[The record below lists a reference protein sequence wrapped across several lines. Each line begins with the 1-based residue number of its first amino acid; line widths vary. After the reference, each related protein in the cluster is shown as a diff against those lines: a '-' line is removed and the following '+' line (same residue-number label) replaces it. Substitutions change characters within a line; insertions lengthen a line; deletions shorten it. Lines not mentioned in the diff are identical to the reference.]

1 MQLTGRRIIVTGG
14 AHGIGAATARA
25 YAAEGARVAVLD
37 VDDDAGRRSAET
49 AGHGAV
55 YHHCDVSQRAEVDT
69 VFDQVA
75 ATLGGLDVLAHVAG
89 AEGGAPAEAITDAE
103 WDRIFAVN
111 VKGTLYT
118 NQAAF
123 RHMQAGGGRIVNFGS
138 GAGIRGQR
146 GAAHY
151 SASKGAVM
159 SWTRTVAQE
168 WARHGISVNGVV
180 PAIWTRMYDS
190 HRSRMSEPERAIHDA
205 TMAHVIPLG
214 GKLGDP
220 DRDLAPVMVFLAGE
234 GARFMTG
241 QAVVV
246 DGGMIMLG

>member
-1 MQLTGRRIIVTGG
+1 MQLRARRIIVTGG

-25 YAAEGARVAVLD
+25 YAREGALVAILD
-37 VDDDAGRRSAET
+37 VEDDAGRLVADV
-49 AGHGAV
+49 AAHGTT
-55 YHHCDVSQRAEVDT
+55 YYHCDVSKRAEVDA
-69 VFDQVA
+69 VFDQVTTA
-75 ATLGGLDVLAHVAG
+75 LGGLDVLAHVAG
-89 AEGGAPAEAITDAE
+89 AEGGAPAEDITDEE
-103 WDRIFAVN
+103 WDRIFEVN

-123 RHMQAGGGRIVNFGS
+123 RHMQAGGGRIINFGS

-146 GAAHY
+146 GSAHY

-168 WARHGISVNGVV
+168 WARHRITVNSVV

-190 HRSRMSEPERAIHDA
+190 HRSRMTEQERAIHDA
-205 TMAHVIPLG
+205 AMAHVIPLG

-220 DRDLAPVMVFLAGE
+220 DQDIAPVMVFLASD

-241 QAVVV
+241 QAIVV